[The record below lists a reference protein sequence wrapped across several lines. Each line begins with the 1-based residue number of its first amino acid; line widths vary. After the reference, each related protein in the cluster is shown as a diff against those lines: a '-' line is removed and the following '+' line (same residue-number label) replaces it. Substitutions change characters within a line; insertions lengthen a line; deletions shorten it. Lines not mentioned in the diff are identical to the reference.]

1 MKPTKIRNKKI
12 YRAMNQTVSRQICAA
27 LSKDLR
33 KKYPRRSARIMIDD
47 TVKVIRG
54 EYKGLTGKVA
64 KISTESNS
72 IAIEGNKKEKLKGEK
87 VDVYIHS
94 TNTIITSLNTD
105 DKWRLKILEKKS
117 KVYSNKQ
124 FMQRKEIEKVYIKKI
139 SEIDKIKIQ
148 VGGGIRSLEHIEKL
162 INFGVDKI
170 IIGTAAVENIE
181 FLKIACNKYNKK
193 IAISLDVR
201 EGYIALSGWKKQTK
215 ILATDFIKNIE
226 DKLQVRVML
235 IGTGPLVD
243 DIIDIRFD

>member
-1 MKPTKIRNKKI
+1 MKPTKIRNRKI
-12 YRAMNQTVSRQICAA
+12 YRAMNQTVSRQICAT

-94 TNTIITSLNTD
+94 TNMVITSLNTD

-117 KVYSNKQ
+117 KS
-124 FMQRKEIEKVYIKKI
+124 
-139 SEIDKIKIQ
+139 KIKAMKEEAKKKSE
-148 VGGGIRSLEHIEKL
+148 VKS
-162 INFGVDKI
+162 VDKKKSE
-170 IIGTAAVENIE
+170 VKSVDKKKSEVKSVDKKKSE
-181 FLKIACNKYNKK
+181 VKSVDKKKDLKDGIKDRVKK
-193 IAISLDVR
+193 
-201 EGYIALSGWKKQTK
+201 
-215 ILATDFIKNIE
+215 
-226 DKLQVRVML
+226 
-235 IGTGPLVD
+235 
-243 DIIDIRFD
+243 

>member
-1 MKPTKIRNKKI
+1 
-12 YRAMNQTVSRQICAA
+12 MNQTISKQICAT

-117 KVYSNKQ
+117 KS
-124 FMQRKEIEKVYIKKI
+124 
-139 SEIDKIKIQ
+139 KIKAMKEEAKNKSE
-148 VGGGIRSLEHIEKL
+148 VKSADKKKSEVKSADKKKSEVKSADKKKDLKDGIKDR
-162 INFGVDKI
+162 V
-170 IIGTAAVENIE
+170 
-181 FLKIACNKYNKK
+181 KK
-193 IAISLDVR
+193 
-201 EGYIALSGWKKQTK
+201 
-215 ILATDFIKNIE
+215 
-226 DKLQVRVML
+226 
-235 IGTGPLVD
+235 
-243 DIIDIRFD
+243 

>member
-1 MKPTKIRNKKI
+1 MKPTKIRNQKI
-12 YRAMNQTVSRQICAA
+12 YRAMNQTVSKQICAT

-87 VDVYIHS
+87 IDVYIHS

-117 KVYSNKQ
+117 KS
-124 FMQRKEIEKVYIKKI
+124 
-139 SEIDKIKIQ
+139 KIKAMKEEAKKKSE
-148 VGGGIRSLEHIEKL
+148 VKSADKKKSEVKSADKKKSEVKSADKKKDLKDGIKDW
-162 INFGVDKI
+162 V
-170 IIGTAAVENIE
+170 
-181 FLKIACNKYNKK
+181 KK
-193 IAISLDVR
+193 
-201 EGYIALSGWKKQTK
+201 
-215 ILATDFIKNIE
+215 
-226 DKLQVRVML
+226 
-235 IGTGPLVD
+235 
-243 DIIDIRFD
+243 

>member
-12 YRAMNQTVSRQICAA
+12 YRAMNQTVSKQICAA

-117 KVYSNKQ
+117 KS
-124 FMQRKEIEKVYIKKI
+124 
-139 SEIDKIKIQ
+139 KIKAMKEEAKNKSE
-148 VGGGIRSLEHIEKL
+148 VKS
-162 INFGVDKI
+162 VDKKKSE
-170 IIGTAAVENIE
+170 VKSVDKKKSEVKSVDKKKD
-181 FLKIACNKYNKK
+181 LKDGIKDRVKK
-193 IAISLDVR
+193 
-201 EGYIALSGWKKQTK
+201 
-215 ILATDFIKNIE
+215 
-226 DKLQVRVML
+226 
-235 IGTGPLVD
+235 
-243 DIIDIRFD
+243 